1 MITRIW
7 HRLSVGSLE
16 DARRLA
22 SANPLGI
29 KTVVSLC
36 PGEVTPRDERI
47 EYVQIPI
54 GDSAPICPKQFDQ
67 IMAEIAKSVRRGAV
81 LVHCLEGI
89 SRSPLMC
96 AAWMQRCGYTSID
109 AALAEIA
116 DLRPAIDPS
125 PVLLS
130 SIRRLLLPSTYGEGE
145 PNNRGRR

>member
-1 MITRIW
+1 MITKIW

-22 SANPLGI
+22 SPNPLGI

-36 PGEVTPRDERI
+36 PGEVTPRDDRI
-47 EYVQIPI
+47 EYAQIPI
-54 GDSAPICPKQFDQ
+54 ADSQPINSKQFDK
-67 IMAEIAKSVRRGAV
+67 IMTAIANGVRQGPV

-89 SRSPLMC
+89 SRSPLAC
-96 AAWMQRCGYTSID
+96 SAWMHAVGYRPIE

-116 DLRPAIDPS
+116 DLRAIIDPS

-130 SIRRLLLPSTYGEGE
+130 SIRRLLQ
-145 PNNRGRR
+145 

>member
-22 SANPLGI
+22 SSNPSGI
-29 KTVVSLC
+29 RTVLSLC
-36 PGEVTPRDERI
+36 PGEIAPRDDRI

-54 GDSAPICPKQFDQ
+54 GDSQPICPKQFDQ
-67 IMAEIAKSVRRGAV
+67 IMAEIAKSVRRGPV

-96 AAWMQRCGYTSID
+96 AAWMHAVGYKHID

-116 DLRPAIDPS
+116 DLRSAIDPS

-130 SIRRLLLPSTYGEGE
+130 SMRRLLLPST
-145 PNNRGRR
+145 